1 MRKTT
6 GLAALV
12 CFQRQNRSF
21 TFVNDPQTGPERLNN
36 IKYELT
42 FSSKPSQM
50 HDVATASQGG
60 REGPQTKVKYL
71 VHRDKGR

>member
-6 GLAALV
+6 GLVALV

-21 TFVNDPQTGPERLNN
+21 TFVNDPETGPERLNN

-42 FSSKPSQM
+42 FSSKPPQM
-50 HDVATASQGG
+50 HDAAIASQGG
-60 REGPQTKVKYL
+60 QEDPQTKVKYL
-71 VHRDKGR
+71 VHRDKRR